1 MKKRIAGAA
10 LKYAGKGM
18 AKGFKKKAGTAK
30 AKAARIAKRLEK
42 LVAHA
47 LENPGYDP
55 SGASFDLFGGT
66 SRPIPKKAREFSR
79 PRVKI
84 RGKTVT
90 FAKHSPFKGSVERA
104 NPSVQIFVAPLRVI
118 LSADE
123 VRTLDKDKFPPAS
136 LSRKIMA
143 EASKL
148 RGWDHVEAVDKQ
160 GRHLFDLAP

>member
-10 LKYAGKGM
+10 LKYAGKEMG
-18 AKGFKKKAGTAK
+18 KNLRKKAGTAK
-30 AKAARIAKRLEK
+30 AKAERIAQRIEK
-42 LVAHA
+42 LLAQA
-47 LENPGYDP
+47 LENPGYDEH
-55 SGASFDLFGGT
+55 GASFDLFGGA
-66 SRPIPKKAREFSR
+66 SRALPKKAKEFSR

-90 FAKHSPFKGSVERA
+90 FAKHSPYKGSVERA